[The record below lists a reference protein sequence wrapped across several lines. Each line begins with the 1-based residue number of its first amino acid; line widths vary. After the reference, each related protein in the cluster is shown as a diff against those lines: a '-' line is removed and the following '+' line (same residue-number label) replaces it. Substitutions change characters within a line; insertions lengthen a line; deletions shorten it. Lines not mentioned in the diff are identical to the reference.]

1 MNSTKIPNEIIS
13 KIVEYVSENIG
24 FDYRYHRYKKSWGF
38 SYNKSNKIV
47 AMMDD
52 LITNKWYIRK
62 YYDMS
67 KPENK
72 KFEKLPNFKLLIIGY
87 GTNPLGLVCYT
98 PVDST
103 LNANTNTNTN
113 IKVSIFT
120 TVNGH
125 TTIGL
130 FRNKFSVENMFYK
143 IFISCDK

>member
-24 FDYRYHRYKKSWGF
+24 FDYRYNRYKKSWGF
-38 SYNKSNKIV
+38 FYNKNNKIV
-47 AMMDD
+47 AAIDD
-52 LITNKWYIRK
+52 LITNKWYVRK
-62 YYDMS
+62 FYDMS

-72 KFEKLPNFKLLIIGY
+72 KLENLPNFKRLNGI
-87 GTNPLGLVCYT
+87 GTNPIGLLCYT
-98 PVDST
+98 PNPIDC
-103 LNANTNTNTN
+103 LMNTNV
-113 IKVSIFT
+113 KVSIFT